1 MPEPVDD
8 AAGPGLQKLLAPRSI
23 AIVGT
28 GTFGNG
34 LVRRVLEGGFPGPV
48 HLVNTWYEQVE
59 GLRCVPA
66 LAELPGPADLALL
79 AVRAEHVEAHLRAA
93 AGTGPGPRSS
103 TPASS
108 TIRARMPGWPRVA
121 SAVGMAVCGAN
132 CMGSLNL
139 EQPRRACAYGQ
150 PAYLRPGPVTF
161 ISHSGSAFS
170 ALLHTSRGVRLNLV
184 VSAVLRDSDGAA
196 YRDPAL
202 RRPLRISALVRLH

>member
-28 GTFGNG
+28 STRPGTFGNG
-34 LVRRVLEGGFPGPV
+34 LVRRVLKGGFPGPV
-48 HLVNTWYEQVE
+48 HLVNPWYEQVE

-79 AVRAEHVEAHLRAA
+79 AVRAEHVEAQLPAA

-103 TPASS
+103 TPSSS

-121 SAVGMAVCGAN
+121 SAVVYRFKTRRRDAELRFGLASRLRQDRGSCPFVC
-132 CMGSLNL
+132 C
-139 EQPRRACAYGQ
+139 
-150 PAYLRPGPVTF
+150 
-161 ISHSGSAFS
+161 I
-170 ALLHTSRGVRLNLV
+170 
-184 VSAVLRDSDGAA
+184 
-196 YRDPAL
+196 
-202 RRPLRISALVRLH
+202 